1 MALKIKRGDTRPGA
15 TIYCKNGSQPVD
27 LTVASS
33 VRLLGKLG
41 STLIIDRFVTGNNA
55 GEVVIETWEVADTAT
70 TGLMQIEVEVIWA
83 DGSKQTF
90 PNGTYMQV
98 EIVPDLG

>member
-15 TIYCKNGSQPVD
+15 TIYCKDGSVAAD

-41 STLIIDRFVTGNNA
+41 SSLIIDRLVSGNA
-55 GEVVIETWEVADTAT
+55 DGTVVIETWEVADTAT
-70 TGLMQIEVEVIWA
+70 PGLLQLEVEVIWA

-90 PNGTYMQV
+90 PTGNYLEV